1 MKTYLAL
8 SALLSHPEAEFL
20 EALPEIRAAL
30 EEEALVPRAAR
41 REVEALIEELAAGG
55 LYDLQERYVSLFD
68 RSRALSLHL
77 FEHVHGESRDRG
89 QAMVDLAAL
98 YRGRGFEAA
107 GNELPDY
114 LPLFLEYVSTLPP
127 REAKDQLAETADVL
141 RSIGDGLARRG
152 SRYCSVFAALLA
164 VSGERGLSERL
175 APRTQS
181 SEAQSSEELSA
192 EALDRAWMDEPVVF
206 GGASAAPAVQPVQ
219 FYRRRPA

>member
-8 SALLSHPEAEFL
+8 SALLAYPEAEL
-20 EALPEIRAAL
+20 LAALPEIRSTL
-30 EEEALVPRAAR
+30 DEERLIPRAAR
-41 REVEALIEELAAGG
+41 GELEALIAELSAAD
-55 LYDLQERYVSLFD
+55 LYDSQERYVALFD

-114 LPLFLEYVSTLPP
+114 LPLFLEYVSTLPVS
-127 REAKDQLAETADVL
+127 EAKDQLAETADVL

-152 SRYCSVFAALLA
+152 SRYCSVLATLLA

-175 APRTQS
+175 APRPQGS
-181 SEAQSSEELSA
+181 DEASG
-192 EALDRAWMDEPVVF
+192 EALDRVWMDEPVVF
-206 GGASAAPAVQPVQ
+206 GGAAAAPAVQPVQ